1 LPPDKDVHLE
11 IDWNS
16 IAAAVFVAR
25 TDRLLH
31 PKGNTP

>member
-1 LPPDKDVHLE
+1 MLLLPPDTDLHPE

-16 IAAAVFVAR
+16 IAAAVFVPR

-31 PKGNTP
+31 P